1 MKQLRVLLGSARG
14 TDVYHRFY
22 VSSKKDRCKSVKL
35 EVGAGARGHF
45 NWNQLKQL
53 ASIERAADSASLRPQ
68 RDFMWSAYAR
78 SHDSLSVLVFF
89 FNYCHACGYMTGA
102 SFQGGTVYP
111 YIQYTLCTVGPKRPS
126 SLPTNQPICEAICSV
141 QYYFNFPTQRMI
153 GKSCRYGWYRIIMFY
168 TAIDHSRCLLLDY
181 LWQHKDWNQQ
191 TT

>member
-102 SFQGGTVYP
+102 SFQRS
-111 YIQYTLCTVGPKRPS
+111 TVGSKRPS
-126 SLPTNQPICEAICSV
+126 SLPTNVHAILYAPVNVDCRLLSKIFKILRDM
-141 QYYFNFPTQRMI
+141 YRYSFNF
-153 GKSCRYGWYRIIMFY
+153 
-168 TAIDHSRCLLLDY
+168 LLFA
-181 LWQHKDWNQQ
+181 
-191 TT
+191 